1 MNGEPRENAPGVRP
15 AAASPSPS
23 GLPKRASWW
32 TKRRKILGALG
43 VAFLFVV
50 SIVAGVAY
58 YWSQR
63 AGGPRDYIEV
73 YVTDLPANFTK
84 LDVRVAGV
92 YVGDPN
98 YTLELVTTRFD
109 LLSLQGPG
117 DALLVAKGNIPAG
130 EHDAIRMVFRSVRAQ
145 INGEYIDLRMPG
157 SMLTVRHNFGLGTG
171 SGNAFL
177 FDINVEK
184 SVQATSGGLLF
195 APHVDAVYVHSY
207 GKSAGQTTSSE
218 GGGFT
223 KKDPD
228 FRNGTAPGSPS
239 KQNVSQPAPHME
251 AKRFA
256 MQPTAGSNTKFKWN
270 AEAQPPPTT
279 GGSTTPATTTPPTT
293 QEGPGP
299 TDTESLLPS
308 TGDVNSA
315 PTNPTDVVGWFVQF
329 ADEATNT
336 TRMVEMVDEV
346 KGDVLFVFGSVA
358 AAYVAMTAEQAE
370 MLAGMAGISYVEA
383 DQPVV
388 PSLASSKAAIR
399 LPAVQDI
406 LLGIKDPQGRA
417 LDGRGVGVGVI
428 DIGFDGTH
436 PDLPH
441 RMIQATNPLLAAN
454 FKVESLFLV
463 DVPTT
468 DLNSGHGTHV
478 LGILGGR
485 GVADPTQKGVA
496 PGITAYGFSIGE
508 LSTTLWPNTALDW
521 LVQNHNRVSPPIKIV
536 TNSWGSGVRHD
547 PNALTTRLIQS
558 LVDAG
563 VVVVFSAGNAGGDGR
578 FAATT
583 SQCQIP
589 RAGVICV
596 AAYDDRNTGT
606 RDGAIAPYSSRG
618 LTSDAGTW
626 PDISAPGTSIR
637 STRPILGS
645 VTGIGLLNGYTEL
658 DGTSMAAPHVAGVVA
673 LMLQARPGLSPA
685 QVQSILQSTA
695 YKFTDGGAYGADG
708 HVAKGHG
715 LLDAYAA
722 VQAAKAS

>member
-1 MNGEPRENAPGVRP
+1 MNGEPRESQPEPNAR
-15 AAASPSPS
+15 AASPKTPLSS
-23 GLPKRASWW
+23 RIRAWW
-32 TKRRKILGALG
+32 HPRRKALGATG
-43 VAFLFVV
+43 VALLFVV

-63 AGGPRDYIEV
+63 ASGAKDYVEV

-98 YTLELVTTRFD
+98 YTLELTTSRFD

-117 DALLVAKGNIPAG
+117 DALLVAKGHIPAG
-130 EHDAIRMVFRSVRAQ
+130 EHDAIRIVFRSVRAL
-145 INGEYIDLRMPG
+145 INGHYVDLQMPG
-157 SMLTVRHNFGLGTG
+157 SMLTVRHNFGLGAG

-184 SVQATSGGLLF
+184 SVKATSGGLVF

-207 GKSAGQTTSSE
+207 RSGAAGD
-218 GGGFT
+218 GGQGTDGPGFS
-223 KKDPD
+223 KQEPD
-228 FRNGTAPGSPS
+228 FRNESSSASPS
-239 KQNVSQPAPHME
+239 DQSVNQPPPHME
-251 AKRFA
+251 AKKFL
-256 MQPTAGSNTKFKWN
+256 MQPTATSNSKFKWN
-270 AEAQPPPTT
+270 AEAQPPPST
-279 GGSTTPATTTPPTT
+279 GPTTTSTAPSPSDDPD
-293 QEGPGP
+293 GAN
-299 TDTESLLPS
+299 TESFLPS
-308 TGDVNSA
+308 PGDVNSA
-315 PTNPTDVVGWFVQF
+315 PNDPAQVVGWFVQF
-329 ADEATNT
+329 ADENTNT
-336 TRMVEMVDEV
+336 TRMIEMVEAV
-346 KGDVLFVFGSVA
+346 KGDLLFVFGSIA
-358 AAYVAMTAEQAE
+358 AAYVAMTAEQAAA
-370 MLAGMAGISYVEA
+370 LAEMAGISYVEA

-388 PSLASSKAAIR
+388 PNLASSKAAIR
-399 LPAVQDI
+399 LPEVQDV
-406 LLGIKDPQGRA
+406 LTGLRDPQGRA
-417 LDGRGVGVGVI
+417 LDGRGIGVGVI

-441 RMIQATNPLLAAN
+441 RLIQGTNPLLAAN

-463 DVPTT
+463 DVPHT

-485 GVADPTQKGVA
+485 GVVDPTQKGVA

-521 LVQNHNRVSPPIKIV
+521 LVQNHNRVNPPIKLV

-547 PNALTTRLIQS
+547 PNSLTTRLIEA
-558 LVDAG
+558 LVGSG

-578 FAATT
+578 FGATT

-589 RAGVICV
+589 LAGVICV
-596 AAYDDRNTGT
+596 AAFDDGNTGT
-606 RDGAIAPYSSRG
+606 RDGFIAPYSSRG
-618 LTSDAGTW
+618 LASSPSTW
-626 PDISAPGTSIR
+626 PDISAPGSSIR
-637 STRPILGS
+637 STRPIFGS
-645 VTGIGLLNGYTEL
+645 VTGIGLLNGYTQL

-695 YKFTDGGAYGADG
+695 YKFADGGAYSADG

-715 LLDAYAA
+715 LVDAYAA
-722 VQAAKAS
+722 IQAAQAT